1 MNPITSVTQIIG
13 SIASVLGLGGSMA
26 NQAMLIHR
34 QMNPPQQQVTQVNGQ
49 CPAGTKIAGVLIK
62 PNGQRQL
69 VCMQEKP

>member
-1 MNPITSVTQIIG
+1 MNPVTSVTQIIG

-34 QMNPPQQQVTQVNGQ
+34 QINPPQAQVGQVNGQ
-49 CPAGTKIAGVLIK
+49 RPAGTKIAGVLIK